1 MAVRATGDPL
11 PGQQAL
17 QLDLRETRQLWW
29 WFQNASVMAPS
40 VRGRLRRAWGLCQRH
55 TWAHLAVEWELRWR
69 PYSTA
74 GLYLD
79 LTERAAAALTEPP
92 SRRSGRPVGRLRA
105 REVCVVCES
114 LASSTAG
121 PDPSFQPRRQ
131 RFNRLAETRAKLAAT
146 RPLWAPASCP
156 RCGGGHGFVSRPH
169 LLADEPERAGAPSTD
184 AVDPATYAA
193 ALGELR
199 GRLERL
205 VASMTLHGLVATLEV
220 EAALVEAVGWFAGF
234 QIAHW
239 LAPPGA

>member
-1 MAVRATGDPL
+1 
-11 PGQQAL
+11 
-17 QLDLRETRQLWW
+17 
-29 WFQNASVMAPS
+29 
-40 VRGRLRRAWGLCQRH
+40 
-55 TWAHLAVEWELRWR
+55 
-69 PYSTA
+69 
-74 GLYLD
+74 
-79 LTERAAAALTEPP
+79 
-92 SRRSGRPVGRLRA
+92 
-105 REVCVVCES
+105 VVCES
-114 LASSTAG
+114 LAGSTAG

-131 RFNRLAETRAKLAAT
+131 RFNRLAETRVRLAAS

-156 RCGGGHGFVSRPH
+156 RCGGGGGRGFVCRPH
-169 LLADEPERAGAPSTD
+169 LLADEPERAGAPSAD
-184 AVDPATYAA
+184 AVDPAAYAA

>member
-1 MAVRATGDPL
+1 MAVRATGNPP

-29 WFQNASVMAPS
+29 WFQNGSVMAPWI
-40 VRGRLRRAWGLCQRH
+40 RGRLRRAWGLCQRH
-55 TWAHLAVEWELRWR
+55 TWAHLAVECELRWR

-92 SRRSGRPVGRLRA
+92 GRGSGGPVVRLRA
-105 REVCVVCES
+105 RDSCVVCES
-114 LASSTAG
+114 LTGSTAG

-131 RFNRLAETRAKLAAT
+131 RFNRLLETRARLAAT

-156 RCGGGHGFVSRPH
+156 RCGGGRGFVCRPH
-169 LLADEPERAGAPSTD
+169 LLAGEPERAGAPSAD
-184 AVDPATYAA
+184 AVDPATYAV

-205 VASMTLHGLVATLEV
+205 VTSMTLHGPAATPEV
-220 EAALVEAVGWFAGF
+220 EAALVGAVGWFAGF

-239 LAPPGA
+239 LAPSGA